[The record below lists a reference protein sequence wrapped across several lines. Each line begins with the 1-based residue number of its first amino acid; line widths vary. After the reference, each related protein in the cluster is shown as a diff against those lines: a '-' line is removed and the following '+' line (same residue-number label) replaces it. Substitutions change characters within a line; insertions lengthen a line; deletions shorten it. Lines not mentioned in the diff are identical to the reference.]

1 MGEFLGDLKVGVR
14 QLVRRPG
21 FAAAAIAT
29 LALGVGLN
37 TTLFSVVNA
46 MLFRE
51 SAVSDPG
58 RLVEIYSGVSQDIPQ
73 FSTSYPDFAAIRE
86 GAPALSGVAGHAF
99 VRGILTIDSRPVLT
113 TGEAVTDGYF
123 EVLGVRLAHGRS
135 ISAEDNANAG
145 SAPVI
150 VLSHGM
156 WQRRLGGRSD
166 IVGTSIRLSGVPYT
180 VIGIAPQAFVGT
192 MPGLAPEFWVPAVHV
207 DRLAVSGP
215 TASTG
220 PASGRPRL
228 EQRGARWL
236 FVKGRLAEGA
246 TVEQARAQIETI
258 FARLRAD
265 HPDTNEKVTS
275 SVVPI
280 TSIRFHPMLDGY
292 VRAASAMLM
301 VAVGLVLLVACANV
315 AGMLLAR
322 GAARRRE
329 LAIRA
334 AVGAGRGRLLR
345 QLLTENLV
353 LAVTGGALGTLVA
366 WWAGRA
372 LTSVGAEALPMGI
385 SFDFTTDTTVLAF
398 SALATGA
405 AALAAGLA
413 PAWSASTPE
422 LVPAL
427 KDDAGVGPRRR
438 LALRDALVVGQL
450 ALSLV
455 LLVAGALL
463 GRGLLAARNTDAGF
477 DAGHV
482 ALLSF
487 NLQMNG
493 YDVER
498 ATAFRDRA
506 VQALRALPGVA
517 AVSQASRLPLAPDIT
532 MEAIRVQGHH
542 APEDEPTPIDG
553 AHVGTDYF
561 TVVGVPIVEGRAFS
575 ADDEAQGRRVTIVNE
590 TMARQYWP
598 GQSAIGQRIYPDGY
612 DQPALEVVGVARDHK
627 VRSVGEAPQ
636 PYMHLIPTRSQDISL
651 AVRTSAPAAGALPM
665 LRQALWAM
673 EPDIIFTEDVAATEV
688 VATTMAPTRIGALL
702 MAAFGGLALLLA
714 AVGLYGVVAYA
725 VSLRTREVGIRMA
738 VGAERGQV
746 LWMILRQG
754 GRLALVGVA
763 LGALLA
769 AGVGRLLGSLLY
781 GVSGFDP
788 VAYGAAAAVL
798 MAVATLANLVPAFG
812 ASRIDPLRALRNE

>member
-86 GAPALSGVAGHAF
+86 GAPALAGVAGHAF

-156 WQRRLGGRSD
+156 WQRRLGGRAD

-353 LAVTGGALGTLVA
+353 LAVTGGAVGTLVA

-798 MAVATLANLVPAFG
+798 MAVATMANLVPAVG

>member
-156 WQRRLGGRSD
+156 WQRRLGGRAD

-180 VIGIAPQAFVGT
+180 VIGIAPPAFVGT

-427 KDDAGVGPRRR
+427 KDDAGAGPRRR